1 MFQINKSNTYL
12 NGFNLYSKV
21 TYEKLGRFK
30 LVAWLLISFLAMVLQ
45 IVPSLL
51 ISFVI
56 GAIIGVYAIVTGNI
70 SILEGQLY
78 SNSAM
83 MSWIS
88 LVLDT
93 GSVILFF
100 IFYTRVIEKRP
111 FATIGLN
118 QENKL
123 KKYIKGALVAIGM
136 QLFYFVAIIAFGWGE
151 VVREPIY
158 ATSGI
163 GTSAI
168 PYVLLFLVGFMIQGA
183 SEEVV
188 VRGWMMPVL
197 CRYYKVP
204 IAIIVS
210 SLFFSFLHMGNPNV
224 SDLALVNLALYGI
237 FAALYAIND
246 GGLWGIFAQHSV
258 WNWFMGNVLGLPVS
272 GMIIGNASIIETK
285 LTGPDFITGGSF
297 GPEGGI
303 LVTVIELIGI
313 VYLCYSLR
321 KKYSSD

>member
-1 MFQINKSNTYL
+1 MFKIEKSNTYL
-12 NGFNLYSKV
+12 EHFNLYSKV
-21 TYEKLGRFK
+21 TYEKIGRFK
-30 LVAWLLISFLAMVLQ
+30 LVAWFLICLLAMVLQ
-45 IVPSLL
+45 LVPSFL
-51 ISFVI
+51 I
-56 GAIIGVYAIVTGNI
+56 GAIIGIYAIVNGNM
-70 SILEGQLY
+70 SILQGELY
-78 SNSAM
+78 TNPAL
-83 MSWIS
+83 MSWMN
-88 LVLDT
+88 LVLST

-100 IFYTRVIEKRP
+100 VFYTRVIEKRP
-111 FATIGLN
+111 FSTIGLN
-118 QENKL
+118 VKNKL
-123 KKYIKGALVAIGM
+123 QKYIRGALVAIVM
-136 QLFYFVAIIAFGWGE
+136 QLSYFVVVLAFGWGE
-151 VVREPIY
+151 VVSEPIY
-158 ATSGI
+158 ATSRL

-168 PYVLLFLVGFMIQGA
+168 PYVLLFLLGFMIQGA

-197 CRYYKVP
+197 SRYYKVP

-224 SDLALVNLALYGI
+224 SDLALVNLVLYGV

-285 LTGPDFITGGSF
+285 LIGPDFITGGSF

-303 LVTVIELIGI
+303 LVMIIELIGI

-321 KKYSSD
+321 KKHSSN

>member
-12 NGFNLYSKV
+12 NDFNLYSKI
-21 TYEKLGRFK
+21 TYEKLGKFK
-30 LVAWLLISFLAMVLQ
+30 LVAWLLISLLAMVLQ
-45 IVPSLL
+45 MIPSLL
-51 ISFVI
+51 ISFTI
-56 GAIIGVYAIVTGNI
+56 GAIIGVYAIVTGNLD
-70 SILEGQLY
+70 ILGAQF
-78 SNSAM
+78 NNNPAM
-83 MSWIS
+83 MSWMN
-88 LVLDT
+88 LVFGT

-100 IFYTRVIEKRP
+100 IFYTKAIEKRP
-111 FATIGLN
+111 FFTIGLH

-136 QLFYFVAIIAFGWGE
+136 QIFYFVVVIIFGWGE

-158 ATSGI
+158 ANSGLGI
-163 GTSAI
+163 SAI
-168 PYVLLFLVGFMIQGA
+168 PYVLLFLAGFMIQGA

-197 CRYYKVP
+197 SRYYKVP

-210 SLFFSFLHMGNPNV
+210 SLFFSFLHMGNPNI
-224 SDLALVNLALYGI
+224 SNLALVNLALYGI

-246 GGLWGIFAQHSV
+246 GGLWGGFAQHSV

-272 GMIIGNASIIETK
+272 GMIIGNTSLIETK
-285 LTGPDFITGGSF
+285 LIGPDFITGGSF

-303 LVTVIELIGI
+303 LVTLIELIAI

-321 KKYSSD
+321 KKHKIS

>member
-1 MFQINKSNTYL
+1 MFKIEKSNTYL
-12 NGFNLYSKV
+12 EHFNLYSKV
-21 TYEKLGRFK
+21 TYEKIGRFK
-30 LVAWLLISFLAMVLQ
+30 LVAWFLICLLAMVLQ
-45 IVPSLL
+45 LVPSFL
-51 ISFVI
+51 I
-56 GAIIGVYAIVTGNI
+56 GAIIGIYAIVNGNM
-70 SILEGQLY
+70 SILQGELY
-78 SNSAM
+78 TNPAL
-83 MSWIS
+83 MSWMN
-88 LVLDT
+88 LVLST

-100 IFYTRVIEKRP
+100 VFYTRVIEKRP
-111 FATIGLN
+111 FSTIGLN
-118 QENKL
+118 VKNKL
-123 KKYIKGALVAIGM
+123 QKYIRGALVAIVM
-136 QLFYFVAIIAFGWGE
+136 QLSYFVVVLAFGWGE
-151 VVREPIY
+151 VVSEPIY
-158 ATSGI
+158 ATSPL

-168 PYVLLFLVGFMIQGA
+168 PYVLLFLLGFMIQGA

-197 CRYYKVP
+197 SRYYKVP

-224 SDLALVNLALYGI
+224 SDLALVNLVLYGV

-285 LTGPDFITGGSF
+285 LIGPDFITGGSF

-303 LVTVIELIGI
+303 LVMIIELIGI

-321 KKYSSD
+321 KKHSSN